1 MDFISI
7 LSIFVLACFVGY
19 YVVWSVTPGTAH
31 AADGGDQRDLLGHRG
46 RRAGRVC
53 CGG

>member
-19 YVVWSVTPGTAH
+19 YVVWSVTPGAAH
-31 AADGGDQRDLLGHRG
+31 AADGGDQRDLLGDYR
-46 RRAGRVC
+46 RRADRIG
-53 CGG
+53 